1 MIKVSLFDTSL
12 IFWPWLMTTIS
23 HTRQRGWVE
32 EMQPLGKSNPWLSH
46 TFFFILCF
54 VSFQNKV
61 MSLRSV
67 TSRQFMVLG
76 SISFILLCF
85 VLFCLFFFFLFLFL
99 PNWLQRRLT
108 KVKQNMEVQA
118 LLLSSKF
125 CLLFDIFWATN
136 QKCFSFQSFV
146 IQEYRKDN
154 ICCKVLF
161 TYIINKYRFLK
172 RTEIPNENDFDNI
185 KSAASLLADV
195 CMYLQ

>member
-1 MIKVSLFDTSL
+1 MAFTHLFLHSLFCFISKQSDEFKECYLSA
-12 IFWPWLMTTIS
+12 IHGSWLNLFY
-23 HTRQRGWVE
+23 
-32 EMQPLGKSNPWLSH
+32 P
-46 TFFFILCF
+46 F
-54 VSFQNKV
+54 VF
-61 MSLRSV
+61 
-67 TSRQFMVLG
+67 
-76 SISFILLCF
+76 CF
-85 VLFCLFFFFLFLFL
+85 VLFVVFFFFFFLTI
-99 PNWLQRRLT
+99 WLQRRLT

-125 CLLFDIFWATN
+125 CLLFDIFWVTK